1 MLIPISSKKR
11 DALLAL
17 IFFILNAVL
26 ILTPTG
32 FEAHQD
38 ERAEQVEGRIASVDD
53 SGIRQFGIVKT
64 GAQTLEIELLGG
76 KDKGKTVQA
85 INTLLGKLEMDKMF
99 VPGDRAFVV
108 VSRDDEGRIAFVNP
122 IDHYRLDLEF
132 LLFGLFA
139 AMLLVYGGLTGVKA
153 LLSFGFSALV
163 IWKVLIPS
171 FLKGYDPILVSLGC
185 VTVMTGCIIFLIGGL
200 TRKGATS
207 FIGSMLGVVTAA
219 ALAEVFTGAFHIH
232 GAIKPFAESL
242 LYTGYA
248 GLNLREIFVSAVFIG
263 CCGAMMDLSMDV
275 AASIEEVANCN
286 PDLTRRELF
295 GAGIRVGRAVVGTMT
310 TTLLFA
316 YSGGYITLLMM
327 FMAQGVPISNLL
339 NLIYVAAEVLNTL
352 VGSFGLVM
360 VAPFTALIGAALFGG
375 AGAHGKAACGRSRS
389 RSFEVEAS
397 VFGFQAGDKVA
408 AGMVLG
414 ADAATGEK
422 VVASAAGRIRSVAFD
437 PSNKSLMVTVEEG
450 A

>member
-1 MLIPISSKKR
+1 MMIPMNSKKR
-11 DALLAL
+11 DAFLAL
-17 IFFILNAVL
+17 IFLVLNAAL
-26 ILTPTG
+26 ILLPTG

-38 ERAEQVEGRIASVDD
+38 DRAEQIEGRIVSVDD
-53 SGIRQFGIVKT
+53 SGVRQFGIVKT

-85 INTLLGKLEMDKMF
+85 LNTLLGKLEMDKMF

-108 VSRDDEGRIAFVNP
+108 VSRDDDGKIAYVNP
-122 IDHYRLDLEF
+122 VDHYRLDLEF

-139 AMLLVYGGLTGVKA
+139 AMLLAYGGLTGVKA
-153 LLSFGFSALV
+153 LLSFAFSALV

-200 TRKGATS
+200 TRKGVTS
-207 FIGSMLGVVTAA
+207 FVGSMLGVATAA
-219 ALAEVFTGAFHIH
+219 VLAEVFTGAFHIH

-275 AASIEEVANCN
+275 AASIEEVAGCN
-286 PDLTRRELF
+286 PGLTRRELF
-295 GAGIRVGRAVVGTMT
+295 GAGLRVGRAVVGTMT

-360 VAPFTALIGAALFGG
+360 VAPFTALIGAMLF
-375 AGAHGKAACGRSRS
+375 AGPAARKDAACAPSRS
-389 RSFEVEAS
+389 RSFEVEAAP
-397 VFGFQAGDKVA
+397 FGFKAGDNVSP
-408 AGMVLG
+408 GMVLG

-422 VVASAAGRIRSVAFD
+422 VVASAAGQIRTVAFN
-437 PSNKSLMVTVEEG
+437 PTNRSLMVTVEEG